1 MGVLRFVIMSSDIN
15 QIIQEALSQNCT
27 TTIVLGSTSK
37 GKSTPL
43 TELCLR
49 TIPEHI
55 SVEEINEV
63 NIYPEFC

>member
-37 GKSTPL
+37 
-43 TELCLR
+43 
-49 TIPEHI
+49 
-55 SVEEINEV
+55 V
-63 NIYPEFC
+63 NKRRSQSYV